1 MAEIILQ
8 FCQTTLAILG
18 ALYAYRS
25 IFVIIGLFATKKFA
39 PAKKQ
44 HKYGILVAA
53 RNEEAVIGH
62 LLESIQKQTYPQ
74 ELLTVFVVA
83 DNCTDNT
90 AAVARKHGAICY
102 ERFDNERKTKGYA
115 LQYLFECIKRD
126 YSILDYEA
134 YFLFDADNLL
144 AKNYIEKMNDS
155 FDSGEKI
162 VTSYRNSK
170 NFADNAISA
179 SYAFH
184 WIRTARFENRGR
196 SLLRI
201 PVRIQGTG
209 FLFASELVKDGWK
222 YTSLTEDRAFTADS
236 IIQHVHITYNHE
248 AVFYDEQPT
257 SLSVA
262 ARQRLRWAKGH
273 MLAFVE
279 TTWPLF
285 KNIFGRRSSILSR
298 LASFDMIITNMPGA
312 IPYTILRLLR
322 ISMLAISAPL
332 GIFANLLGLLT
343 NHLSGIPTALALVI
357 FEHKRMQKCSFPK
370 LMWLC
375 VTFPI
380 FSLIGDIATWVALFK
395 KIQWEPIPHNAAL
408 GIDEMSDM
416 HSEEQ
421 NEEIAAGKEEEL
433 SEVH

>member
-8 FCQTTLAILG
+8 FCSIVLAFLG
-18 ALYAYRS
+18 ALYAHKA
-25 IFVIIGLFATKKFA
+25 IFGVVGLFTTKKFA

-62 LLESIQKQTYPQ
+62 LLESIEKQNYPK
-74 ELLTVFVVA
+74 ELITVFVVA

-90 AAVARKHGAICY
+90 AAVARGHGAICY
-102 ERFDNERKTKGYA
+102 ERFDNERRTKGYA

-144 AKNYIEKMNDS
+144 AKNYIEKMNDA
-155 FDSGEKI
+155 FDSGEKV

-184 WIRTARFENRGR
+184 WIRTARLENRGR
-196 SLLRI
+196 SVLRI

-222 YTSLTEDRAFTADS
+222 YTSLTEDRAFTADT
-236 IIQHVHITYNHE
+236 IIQRVHITYNHE
-248 AVFYDEQPT
+248 AVFYDEQPV

-262 ARQRLRWAKGH
+262 SRQRLRWAKGH

-279 TTWPLF
+279 TTWPLL
-285 KNIFGRRSSILSR
+285 KNIFARKNSLLSR
-298 LASFDMIITNMPGA
+298 LASYDMIVTNLPGA
-312 IPYTILRLLR
+312 IPYTIIRVLR
-322 ISMLAISAPL
+322 IAAFGVSAPA
-332 GIFANLLGLLT
+332 GIIT
-343 NHLSGIPTALALVI
+343 NVIALFTKHLSGIPTALALAVL
-357 FEHKRMQKCSFPK
+357 EHKRMQRCSFPK

-375 VTFPI
+375 FTFPI
-380 FSLIGDIATWVALFK
+380 FSLIGDIATWIALFK

-408 GIDEMSDM
+408 GIDEMSDIL
-416 HSEEQ
+416 SEEQ
-421 NEEIAAGKEEEL
+421 NEEIEAAKEKEL
-433 SEVH
+433 TKVP